1 MIPYINATNS
11 GEILRGLLKF
21 EKGEDGT
28 YKSMNYD
35 ISDRYI
41 WKISPFVQDMR
52 VLTNICNEFLVY
64 KRTLKTTKLKDEE
77 MFSMITFKNLYPKE
91 FAELQAERGIVKDAF
106 QEKEKFVINEKQKL
120 EEQIVSKREI
130 LKNVH
135 NDILL
140 DLEGN

>member
-21 EKGEDGT
+21 EKSEDGV
-28 YKSMNYD
+28 YKSKNYD

-91 FAELQAERGIVKDAF
+91 FAELQAERGIVKQTF
-106 QEKEKFVINEKQKL
+106 QEKEKFVINEKRKL
-120 EEQIVSKREI
+120 EKQIVIKEKS
-130 LKNVH
+130 
-135 NDILL
+135 
-140 DLEGN
+140 